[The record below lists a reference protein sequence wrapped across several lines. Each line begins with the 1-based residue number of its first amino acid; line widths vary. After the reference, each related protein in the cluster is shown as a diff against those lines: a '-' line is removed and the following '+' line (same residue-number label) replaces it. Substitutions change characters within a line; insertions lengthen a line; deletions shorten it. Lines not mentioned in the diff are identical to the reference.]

1 MIAVFAIALFSRFRL
16 AIVCSFP
23 YASQKG
29 AATANNCCRPLGND
43 IKASALHEL
52 RYWIDQGPLEP
63 LRRFLLHAFVAP
75 IPPVDDQGGV
85 LISGVGPCEV
95 TGIDPVGPRR

>member
-1 MIAVFAIALFSRFRL
+1 MIAVFATALFSCFRL

-29 AATANNCCRPLGND
+29 AATANSCCRPLGND

-63 LRRFLLHAFVAP
+63 LRRKAP
-75 IPPVDDQGGV
+75 ALAEPSADKRTKLP
-85 LISGVGPCEV
+85 
-95 TGIDPVGPRR
+95 

>member
-1 MIAVFAIALFSRFRL
+1 MVAVFAIALFSCFRL

-29 AATANNCCRPLGND
+29 AATANSCCRLLGND

-63 LRRFLLHAFVAP
+63 LRRFLLHPLVAS
-75 IPPVDDQGGV
+75 IPPVDNEGGV
-85 LISGVGPCEV
+85 LVSGVSPCEV
-95 TGIDPVGPRR
+95 VAIYLVG

>member
-1 MIAVFAIALFSRFRL
+1 MIAVFTIALFSCFRL

-29 AATANNCCRPLGND
+29 AATANSCCRLLGND

-63 LRRFLLHAFVAP
+63 LRRFLLHPLVAS
-75 IPPVDDQGGV
+75 IPPVDN
-85 LISGVGPCEV
+85 
-95 TGIDPVGPRR
+95 

>member
-1 MIAVFAIALFSRFRL
+1 MIAVFAIALFSCFRL

-29 AATANNCCRPLGND
+29 AATANSCCRPRGND

-52 RYWIDQGPLEP
+52 RYWIDQGRLN
-63 LRRFLLHAFVAP
+63 LFGAKL
-75 IPPVDDQGGV
+75 
-85 LISGVGPCEV
+85 
-95 TGIDPVGPRR
+95 PRSTENRTKLT

>member
-1 MIAVFAIALFSRFRL
+1 MIAVFAIALFSCFRL

-29 AATANNCCRPLGND
+29 AATANSCCRPLGND

-63 LRRFLLHAFVAP
+63 LRRKAPAFDGKP
-75 IPPVDDQGGV
+75 H
-85 LISGVGPCEV
+85 
-95 TGIDPVGPRR
+95 